1 MRAWSGTRGPNTVS
15 YSRKER
21 VCMTRP
27 QQSGTGKDF
36 FPVPPL
42 PLTACYMRCRAQIL
56 LPAGSLR

>member
-1 MRAWSGTRGPNTVS
+1 MRACSGTRGPNTVS

-36 FPVPPL
+36 FPC
-42 PLTACYMRCRAQIL
+42 TAAVSDRL
-56 LPAGSLR
+56 LHAV